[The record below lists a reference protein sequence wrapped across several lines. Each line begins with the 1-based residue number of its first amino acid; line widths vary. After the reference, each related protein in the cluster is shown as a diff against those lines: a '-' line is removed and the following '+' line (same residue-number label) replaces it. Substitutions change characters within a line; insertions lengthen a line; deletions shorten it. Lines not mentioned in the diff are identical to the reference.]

1 MHVVT
6 FQTVVIVISSSV
18 QSLIFAVKE
27 KKMEQRRIG
36 NWEWGMTNVDYRE
49 RGIFKSDNVQYEESF
64 LKV

>member
-1 MHVVT
+1 
-6 FQTVVIVISSSV
+6 
-18 QSLIFAVKE
+18 
-27 KKMEQRRIG
+27 MEQRRIG